1 MCSNVGMSFPVI
13 DPFPSVSAALAD
25 ARRLD
30 DHDLCEAIA
39 DAETA
44 MRRQQAQFA
53 VLAAELSSRIQAM
66 GYPLNGAAEELATM
80 LAISPRSADHR
91 MDTAVGLCDR
101 ELLWA
106 ALYDGRIDQTKATMI
121 HDLLASVPDP
131 RREELELIAIGY
143 AHTHTGHQLRK
154 KLLSLTCQDPDD
166 TLRRQAIDRRGV
178 WVQPA
183 GHGMADIFAYVS
195 AEHAEIFLQA
205 LAKLAGAGDC
215 ADPYEQG
222 DARTA
227 AQRQAD
233 ALVGFLDLHTTVDVT
248 VDVVISADALI
259 GDNDWTPHSKR
270 LGPIGSQIAR
280 DLCTSPDARWRRLVT
295 DPVTGQLQAM
305 GTLKYRIPDHIRHA
319 VKARDLTCRFPGCH
333 ARAEYFDCD
342 HIIAHPAGQTCP
354 ENLAGLCRRHHRT
367 KTFTAWKAHRD
378 QQTPTHDLI
387 WTSPLGNTHRT
398 TAHRYQQ
405 DE

>member
-1 MCSNVGMSFPVI
+1 METSVI

-30 DHDLCEAIA
+30 DQDLCDAIH
-39 DAETA
+39 DAEMA
-44 MRRQQAQFA
+44 LRRHQAHTA
-53 VLAAELSSRIQAM
+53 VLTAELNSRIQAM

-106 ALYDGRIDQTKATMI
+106 ALYDGRIDQAKAVMI
-121 HDLLASVPDP
+121 HDLLAAIPDP
-131 RREELELIAIGY
+131 RREELELIAVGY
-143 AHTHTGHQLRK
+143 AQSHTGHQLRK
-154 KLLSLTCQDPDD
+154 KLLALTCQDPDD
-166 TLRRQAIDRRGV
+166 TLRRQAVDRRGV
-178 WVQPA
+178 WITPA
-183 GHGMADIFAYVS
+183 GHGMADISAYLS
-195 AEHAEIFLQA
+195 AEHAEIFMEA
-205 LAKLAGAGDC
+205 LTKLATADDC
-215 ADPYEQG
+215 ADPYQQG

-227 AQRQAD
+227 TQRQAD
-233 ALVGFLDLHTTVDVT
+233 ALVGFLDLDTRVDVT

-259 GDNDWTPHSKR
+259 GDNDWTPESKR

-295 DPVTGQLQAM
+295 DPVTGQLAAM
-305 GTLKYRIPDHIRHA
+305 ATIKYRIPDHIRHA

-342 HIIAHPAGQTCP
+342 HIIAHPTGATCP
-354 ENLAGLCRRHHRT
+354 DNLAGLCRRHHRT
-367 KTFTAWKAHRD
+367 KTFTAWKTRRD
-378 QQTPTHDLI
+378 PNTPTHDLI
-387 WTSPLGNTHRT
+387 WTSPLGRTHRT
-398 TAHRYQQ
+398 TAHRYKQ

>member
-1 MCSNVGMSFPVI
+1 METSVI

-30 DHDLCEAIA
+30 DQDLCDAIH
-39 DAETA
+39 DAEMA
-44 MRRQQAQFA
+44 LRRHHAHTA
-53 VLAAELSSRIQAM
+53 VLTAELNSRIQAM

-101 ELLWA
+101 DLLWA
-106 ALYDGRIDQTKATMI
+106 ALYYGRIDQTKAVMI
-121 HDLLASVPDP
+121 HDLLAAIPDP
-131 RREELELIAIGY
+131 RREELEIIAVGY

-154 KLLSLTCQDPDD
+154 KLLALTCQDPDE
-166 TLRRQAIDRRGV
+166 TLRRQAVDRRGV
-178 WVQPA
+178 WITPA
-183 GHGMADIFAYVS
+183 GHGMADISAYLS
-195 AEHAEIFLQA
+195 AEHAEIFMEA
-205 LAKLAGAGDC
+205 LTKLATADDC
-215 ADPYEQG
+215 ADPYQQG

-227 AQRQAD
+227 TQRQAD
-233 ALVGFLDLHTTVDVT
+233 ALVGFLDLHTRVDVT

-259 GDNDWTPHSKR
+259 GDNDWTPESKR

-295 DPVTGQLQAM
+295 DPVTGQLAAM
-305 GTLKYRIPDHIRHA
+305 ATIKYRIPDHIRHA

-342 HIIAHPAGQTCP
+342 HIIPHPAGQTCP
-354 ENLAGLCRRHHRT
+354 DNLAGLCRRHHRT
-367 KTFTAWKAHRD
+367 KTFTAWKTRRD
-378 QQTPTHDLI
+378 PNTPTHDLI
-387 WTSPLGNTHRT
+387 WTSPLGRTHRT
-398 TAHRYQQ
+398 SAHRYKQ